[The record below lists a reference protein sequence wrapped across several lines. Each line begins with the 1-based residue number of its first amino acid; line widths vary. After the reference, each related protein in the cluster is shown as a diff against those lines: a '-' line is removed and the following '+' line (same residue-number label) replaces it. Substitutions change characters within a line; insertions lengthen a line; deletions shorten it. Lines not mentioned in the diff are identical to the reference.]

1 MADRKVLP
9 ERPATPVSTGERS
22 FTSTKDGSEKF
33 VYHVIF
39 EIEDD
44 GKKRQVKA
52 DTWSAEARKVAEENI
67 GKPLLVTV
75 ADTGREYNGSPVLD
89 IEKLKTADGKAELY
103 SGGQTKRGGQRGSYS
118 QRPDWSYE
126 DKDERETTRR
136 SIEAQVAEKTAQ
148 WWWRGLVEF
157 GDHDDPET
165 KKLLTAKGA
174 LEFSKTMSDVIRD
187 RMRKAAAVRSTSAAK
202 SGSGVTER
210 SGPDSGNRTR
220 ELESSPRGGQEPHG
234 SPPFA
239 SGEQSEGFPN
249 PEPDSAPSA
258 EAVSELIGA
267 RNAAIDVFKTPKSV
281 EKAWAMSHGG
291 DVIKF
296 NDLTAEQ
303 LADLAAN
310 PPESSTPSDTEP
322 AGMASGGGWS

>member
-1 MADRKVLP
+1 MPDRKVLP

-22 FTSTKDGSEKF
+22 FPGNDGKQKT

-39 EIEDD
+39 KITDD
-44 GKKRQVKA
+44 GKERQVKA
-52 DTWSAEARKVAEENI
+52 DTWSAECRKVAEENI

-75 ADTGREYNGSPVLD
+75 ADTGREYQGSPVLD
-89 IEKLKTADGKAELY
+89 IEKLKTADGSAELY

-126 DKDERETTRR
+126 DAAEREGTRR
-136 SIEAQVAEKTAQ
+136 SIEAQVAEKISAEYFTA
-148 WWWRGLVEF
+148 LVQF
-157 GDHDDPET
+157 GQDES
-165 KKLLTAKGA
+165 LLTTKGA
-174 LEFSKTMSDVIRD
+174 LEFSKTMSDAIRD
-187 RMRKAAAVRSTSAAK
+187 RMRKAAAVRSQSAAK

-210 SGPDSGNRTR
+210 SGSDPGSRTR
-220 ELESSPRGGQEPHG
+220 ELEPSLRGGQEPHG

-239 SGEQSEGFPN
+239 SGEQGEGFPN
-249 PEPDSAPSA
+249 PEPDSAPNA

-281 EKAWAMSHGG
+281 EKAWAISHGG
-291 DVIKF
+291 ELVKF
-296 NDLTAEQ
+296 NELTAEQ

-310 PPESSTPSDTEP
+310 PPESSAPSDTEP